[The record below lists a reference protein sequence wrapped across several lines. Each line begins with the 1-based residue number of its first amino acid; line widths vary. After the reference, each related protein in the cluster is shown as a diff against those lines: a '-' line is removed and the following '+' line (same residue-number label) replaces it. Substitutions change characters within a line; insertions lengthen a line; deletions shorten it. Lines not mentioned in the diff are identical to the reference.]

1 MKQSKHNIYYS
12 PKEVRTILERSINT
26 ALDGLKCYCNDPVS
40 DFTRCRKLPAR
51 TLIECIMSFSNYSSI
66 GELSHFF
73 VGQGEMPSASA
84 LSQRRQLL
92 DPDIF
97 KRINNLFVG
106 AFDDHTTING
116 YHILAQDGSDVNIPF
131 MDDKTKTEKHDAK
144 SFCQYHV
151 NALYD
156 CLNKVFYDW
165 SIDAASKKR
174 EVNALI
180 SILKDRGYESYNLMT
195 HFIEND
201 IKFVIR
207 VKDIHTKSGLMT
219 NIKTEEGAFDMRVN
233 RTLTSLQTKEIKA
246 NKEKYIF
253 VPTNSNFDF
262 LDENRDFYDLS
273 FRAVRFKISEDTYE
287 TVVTNLSE
295 EEFKADDFK
304 ELYHYRWN
312 EETAFNKLK
321 YTIGLVYFHARKR
334 KLIQQEINAAFL
346 MYNVSEVIIR
356 NIDFKQNKIPE
367 LEYEYKPN
375 FSSAVTN
382 IRLYLR
388 KKIKMKEL
396 ILRIKKFL
404 VAQRPERS
412 YERNIKGQS
421 CKPLNY
427 RTS

>member
-1 MKQSKHNIYYS
+1 M
-12 PKEVRTILERSINT
+12 
-26 ALDGLKCYCNDPVS
+26 A
-40 DFTRCRKLPAR
+40 
-51 TLIECIMSFSNYSSI
+51 
-66 GELSHFF
+66 
-73 VGQGEMPSASA
+73 
-84 LSQRRQLL
+84 
-92 DPDIF
+92 
-97 KRINNLFVG
+97 
-106 AFDDHTTING
+106 
-116 YHILAQDGSDVNIPF
+116 
-131 MDDKTKTEKHDAK
+131 
-144 SFCQYHV
+144 
-151 NALYD
+151 
-156 CLNKVFYDW
+156 
-165 SIDAASKKR
+165 
-174 EVNALI
+174 
-180 SILKDRGYESYNLMT
+180 

-201 IKFVIR
+201 TKFVIR

-219 NIKTEEGAFDMRVN
+219 NIKTEEGAFDMRIN

-246 NKEKYIF
+246 DKEKYVF
-253 VPTNSNFDF
+253 VPSSSNFDF

-295 EEFKADDFK
+295 DEFKTEDFK

-356 NIDFKQNKIPE
+356 NIDLKKNKKPE
-367 LEYEYKPN
+367 LEYDYKPN

-388 KKIKMKEL
+388 KKISMKEL
-396 ILRIKKFL
+396 IHRIKKFL
-404 VAQRPERS
+404 VGQRPERS
-412 YERNIKGQS
+412 FERNIKGQS

>member
-12 PKEVRTILERSINT
+12 PKEVRTILERSIDT

-73 VGQGEMPSASA
+73 EGNGEMPSASA
-84 LSQRRQLL
+84 LSQRRKLL

-97 KRINNLFVG
+97 KRINNLFVS

-180 SILKDRGYESYNLMT
+180 SILKDRGYESYNLMA

-246 NKEKYIF
+246 DKEKYIF
-253 VPTNSNFDF
+253 VPSTSNFDF

-295 EEFKADDFK
+295 DEFGTDDFK

-321 YTIGLVYFHARKR
+321 YTIGLIYFHARKR

-356 NIDFKQNKIPE
+356 NISVKKNKK
-367 LEYEYKPN
+367 LEYDYKIN

-382 IRLYLR
+382 IRLYLK
-388 KKIKMKEL
+388 KKISVKEL

-404 VAQRPERS
+404 VPRRPERS
-412 YERNIKGQS
+412 FERNMKSQS